1 MARADY
7 FAVERAIAERL
18 ANDEALVEEA
28 VPVLIEV
35 EVSALPGRQIVV
47 YLDSR
52 AAPAGVQSL
61 SAGSR
66 TRMHVRYAIVCYGH
80 DLQIARAME
89 LRDDLMGRVEVALMR
104 DPRDF
109 GREEVVTSWLD
120 GGAFANAKGQGAP
133 GFMAMGEVGL
143 VVDMVAVR

>member
-1 MARADY
+1 VARADY
-7 FAVERAIAERL
+7 FGVEQAIAERL
-18 ANDEALVEEA
+18 ANDEALVEEQ
-28 VPVLIEV
+28 VPVLIEA
-35 EVSALPGRQIVV
+35 ELSTLPGRQIIV

-52 AAPAGVQSL
+52 EAPANMQSI

-66 TRMHVRYAIVCYGH
+66 TRMHVRYAIVCYGF
-80 DLQIARAME
+80 DLSIGRAME

-104 DPRDF
+104 DPRGF
-109 GREEVVTSWLD
+109 GREEVVSSWLD
-120 GGAFANAKGQGAP
+120 GGMFANAKGQNAP